1 MGRPIM
7 NTGLDKHQALG
18 GGPKKKCMSL
28 RDLSR
33 DGKGSFFHQQD
44 RLENSPYRGNLFEK
58 CQAEGEICP
67 LPIFG
72 SISPALQAD
81 GSWDL
86 NEGLAMVLHMSLEE
100 ILTAHLTK
108 NADSSG
114 WATVLEMLWLHANG
128 KDMKCEWEL
137 LERKTVA

>member
-72 SISPALQAD
+72 SISPALQ
-81 GSWDL
+81 
-86 NEGLAMVLHMSLEE
+86 
-100 ILTAHLTK
+100 